1 MGKTK
6 IQWTE
11 STWNPVVGCSKV
23 SAGCDNCYAERMAY
37 RLACMGQEKYQ
48 RVIHT
53 PEADFRDVGTW
64 VGYAYCDE
72 SALEIPLHWKKP
84 RRIFVCSMGDLF
96 HESVPFEFID
106 KVMGT
111 MILSKAQTS
120 RRYSDRFH
128 IYQLLTKRPEIALE
142 YYKSSPWPRIS
153 KYLDDKYNW
162 NWGAGKE
169 WYPENVWLG
178 VTAENQEMADKRIPI
193 LLQIPAAVRFV
204 SIEPMLEAINFRWR
218 PYAHQATGETYRQYL
233 DRKGSTNEYEA
244 LRKLDWVIV
253 GGESGAGRRWCDN
266 KWVRSIAEQCKTAG
280 VPVFVKQLHSVH
292 YNNPTVIK
300 DINQFP
306 EELRIRKY
314 PQIANEKG
322 GE

>member
-11 STWNPVVGCSKV
+11 STWNPVVGCSHV
-23 SAGCDNCYAERMAY
+23 SSGCQHCYAERMAY

-72 SALEIPLHWKKP
+72 KALEIPLHWKKP
-84 RRIFVCSMGDLF
+84 RQIFVCSMGDLF

-106 KVMGT
+106 KVMAVIALCPQHT
-111 MILSKAQTS
+111 FQV
-120 RRYSDRFH
+120 
-128 IYQLLTKRPEIALE
+128 LTKRPERMAE
-142 YYKSSPWPRIS
+142 YINWQSAEPDIIGRYNRGQKIDSSGCRGQHICGFTNRKWPL
-153 KYLDDKYNW
+153 KNL
-162 NWGAGKE
+162 
-169 WYPENVWLG
+169 WLG
-178 VTAENQEMADKRIPI
+178 ATVEHPDYKNRIDI
-193 LLQIPAAVRFV
+193 LRQIPAVVRFL
-204 SIEPMLEAINFRWR
+204 SIEPCLADM
-218 PYAHQATGETYRQYL
+218 G
-233 DRKGSTNEYEA
+233 
-244 LRKLDWVIV
+244 KLNLGGISWVIV
-253 GGESGAGRRWCDN
+253 GGESGAGARHCPIDN
-266 KWVRSIAEQCKTAG
+266 IANIVRQCKKAG
-280 VPVFVKQLHSVH
+280 VPVFVKQIHFRYCYPGTKKPDTIKL
-292 YNNPTVIK
+292 IK

-306 EELRIRKY
+306 EELRIREY